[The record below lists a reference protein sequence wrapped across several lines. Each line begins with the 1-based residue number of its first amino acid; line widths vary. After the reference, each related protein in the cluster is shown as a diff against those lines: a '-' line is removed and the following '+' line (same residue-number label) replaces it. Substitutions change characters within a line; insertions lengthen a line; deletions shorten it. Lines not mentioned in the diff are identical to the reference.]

1 MWNLLQIELFKISK
15 RPRTYIAFAAITAI
29 VFIFQFAFKADGQ
42 SYMDLMLQS
51 VKDSFEL
58 EKTKAIN
65 GYFMCYIIL
74 NTLLIQVPILVA
86 LIAADSISGEANMG
100 TLRLLISKP
109 ISRTQLILVKF
120 AAATI
125 FTVLLL
131 LWMAVT
137 ALLVSLLIF
146 GADDMLIFRVKGEES
161 QILQIT
167 KDDIMW
173 RYYAAFAY
181 ASVALTVIAALSLM
195 LSIFAENKRQ
205 IKGIIHDES
214 ESGKTVYI
222 EPEETVFLN
231 NELFE
236 LERAE
241 KREIYKILKTLCN
254 ELRLYT
260 HLIIKYQDFIGQ
272 CDFMRSKSKLSYLLD
287 AQAPGILSYPAVKLV
302 HAYHPLLKLLHK
314 KNKKET
320 IAHTASINQEQQI
333 ILVSGPNAGGKSVT
347 LKTFALLQLMFQ
359 SGLHIPADN
368 VSELGIFDQIMA
380 DVGDSQSLEDEL
392 STYSS
397 RLRYMKHFVAN
408 ADAKTLFFI
417 DEFGTGTDPVF
428 GGAMAEAILQEL

>member
-125 FTVLLL
+125 FTLLLL
-131 LWMAVT
+131 LWMAIT

-146 GADDMLIFRVKGEES
+146 GADDMLIFRVKGEDS

-167 KDDIMW
+167 KDDILW
-173 RYYAAFAY
+173 RYFAAFGY
-181 ASVALTVIAALSLM
+181 ATVALTVIAALSLF
-195 LSIFAENKRQ
+195 LSIFAENSIGPIIATVCIVIVCTIISNINVPIIDKNVKPFLFTSYLVGWKGFFYIGTNADGAP
-205 IKGIIHDES
+205 IKGSLENWPAIRKSLFILILHIVVIVTAS
-214 ESGKTVYI
+214 VM
-222 EPEETVFLN
+222 VF
-231 NELFE
+231 
-236 LERAE
+236 R
-241 KREIYKILKTLCN
+241 KK
-254 ELRLYT
+254 
-260 HLIIKYQDFIGQ
+260 D
-272 CDFMRSKSKLSYLLD
+272 
-287 AQAPGILSYPAVKLV
+287 ILS
-302 HAYHPLLKLLHK
+302 
-314 KNKKET
+314 
-320 IAHTASINQEQQI
+320 
-333 ILVSGPNAGGKSVT
+333 
-347 LKTFALLQLMFQ
+347 
-359 SGLHIPADN
+359 
-368 VSELGIFDQIMA
+368 
-380 DVGDSQSLEDEL
+380 
-392 STYSS
+392 
-397 RLRYMKHFVAN
+397 
-408 ADAKTLFFI
+408 
-417 DEFGTGTDPVF
+417 
-428 GGAMAEAILQEL
+428 

>member
-58 EKTKAIN
+58 ERTKAIN

-125 FTVLLL
+125 FTLLLL

-167 KDDIMW
+167 KDDILW
-173 RYYAAFAY
+173 RYFAAFGY
-181 ASVALTVIAALSLM
+181 ATVALTVIAALSLF
-195 LSIFAENKRQ
+195 LSIFAENSIGPIIATVCIVIVCTIISNINVPIIDKNVKPFLFTSYLVGWKGFFYIGTNADGAP
-205 IKGIIHDES
+205 IKGSLENWPAIRKSLFILILHIVVIVAAS
-214 ESGKTVYI
+214 VM
-222 EPEETVFLN
+222 VF
-231 NELFE
+231 
-236 LERAE
+236 R
-241 KREIYKILKTLCN
+241 KK
-254 ELRLYT
+254 
-260 HLIIKYQDFIGQ
+260 D
-272 CDFMRSKSKLSYLLD
+272 
-287 AQAPGILSYPAVKLV
+287 ILS
-302 HAYHPLLKLLHK
+302 
-314 KNKKET
+314 
-320 IAHTASINQEQQI
+320 
-333 ILVSGPNAGGKSVT
+333 
-347 LKTFALLQLMFQ
+347 
-359 SGLHIPADN
+359 
-368 VSELGIFDQIMA
+368 
-380 DVGDSQSLEDEL
+380 
-392 STYSS
+392 
-397 RLRYMKHFVAN
+397 
-408 ADAKTLFFI
+408 
-417 DEFGTGTDPVF
+417 
-428 GGAMAEAILQEL
+428 